1 MGKLNNIDH
10 SLLNDILNNK
20 LAGYSEDELKTP
32 EERAEKREA
41 FKLENDA
48 KKVELGKLSKNDTLK
63 KGPDKAKPTKPTKS
77 TTQRTPDD
85 FTTQE
90 AAVKVK
96 EAN

>member
-10 SLLNDILNNK
+10 SLLESILNNK
-20 LAGYSEDELKTP
+20 LAEYSEEELQTP

-48 KKVELGKLSKNDTLK
+48 KKLELGKMSKNPTLR
-63 KGPDKAKPTKPTKS
+63 KGPDKAKPTKPAKS
-77 TTQRTPDD
+77 TTPRTPED
-85 FTTQE
+85 FTTQQ

>member
-10 SLLNDILNNK
+10 SLLESILNNK
-20 LAGYSEDELKTP
+20 LAEYSEEELQTP

-41 FKLENDA
+41 FKLENES
-48 KKVELGKLSKNDTLK
+48 KKLELGKLSKDGK
-63 KGPDKAKPTKPTKS
+63 WVKGPNKAKPTKPAKS
-77 TTQRTPDD
+77 TTQRTPED
-85 FTTQE
+85 FTTQQ